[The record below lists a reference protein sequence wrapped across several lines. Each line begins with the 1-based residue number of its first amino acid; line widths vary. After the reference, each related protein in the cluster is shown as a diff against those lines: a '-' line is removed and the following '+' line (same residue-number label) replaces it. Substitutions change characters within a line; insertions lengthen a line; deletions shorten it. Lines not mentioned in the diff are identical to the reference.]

1 VTRSL
6 GGRGRAEARE
16 LAAQPTPAP
25 TRPSLWLNEP
35 RQRNG
40 KGAQSGAVVMP
51 MLFPQCDAVDRSSIQ
66 TESDAFTTCVAVV
79 AFATDMARDAG

>member
-1 VTRSL
+1 
-6 GGRGRAEARE
+6 
-16 LAAQPTPAP
+16 
-25 TRPSLWLNEP
+25 
-35 RQRNG
+35 
-40 KGAQSGAVVMP
+40 MP